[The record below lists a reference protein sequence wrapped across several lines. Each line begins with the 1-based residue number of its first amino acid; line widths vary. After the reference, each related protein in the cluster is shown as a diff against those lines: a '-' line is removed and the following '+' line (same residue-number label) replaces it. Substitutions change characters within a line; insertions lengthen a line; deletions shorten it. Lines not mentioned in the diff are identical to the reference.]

1 MHDELPLIT
10 NSCGARF
17 TPHHRSDIEAA
28 CRLRAVDSV
37 KMRSFATGNPMTSP
51 IKILSTDF
59 DGTLHSE
66 HEDPPVPVHLQ
77 KWIARLQA
85 SGVKWV
91 INTGRDLSAL
101 MEGIGRAELSI
112 LPDYVVVVE
121 REIYRHHESRFLA
134 DEDWNQRCTKDHEA
148 LFASIRADLPRLVD
162 WVEERFNATVYSDP
176 YSPFCLI
183 AGHNHDADA
192 ILAHLEDY
200 SLGVPNLTVVRNDVY
215 ARFSHRAYNKGT
227 ALAEIARQ
235 LDVGPEHILAAGDH
249 LNDLP
254 MLSRE
259 HAHRLIAPANA
270 VPIVKEVVRNLGGYV
285 SDLPWGHGVAQGLE
299 CLLAVAPD

>member
-1 MHDELPLIT
+1 MTPL
-10 NSCGARF
+10 
-17 TPHHRSDIEAA
+17 
-28 CRLRAVDSV
+28 
-37 KMRSFATGNPMTSP
+37 

-77 KWIARLQA
+77 KLIARLQA
-85 SGVKWV
+85 RGVKWV

-101 MEGIGRAELSI
+101 MEGIARAELSI

-121 REIYRHHESRFLA
+121 REIYRHHESRFIA
-134 DEDWNQRCTKDHEA
+134 DEDWNGRCTKEHA
-148 LFASIRADLPRLVD
+148 TLFASIRADLPGLID
-162 WVEERFNATVYSDP
+162 WVEKRFIATVYSDP

-192 ILAHLEDY
+192 ILAHLETY
-200 SLGVPNLTVVRNDVY
+200 SQGVPNLTVVRNDVY

-227 ALAEIARQ
+227 ALAEISRQ

-249 LNDLP
+249 FNDLP

-259 HAHRLIAPANA
+259 HAHRLVAPANA
-270 VPIVKEVVRNLGGYV
+270 VPAVKEVVRKLGGFV
-285 SDLPWGHGVAQGLE
+285 SDLPWGHGVARGLE
-299 CLLAVAPD
+299 SLLAGESD